1 MAEIPVEYDV
11 VRPMDGGLPKTT
23 ASAASTGFLF
33 GPKTDFFCLGGG
45 SLIVIPV
52 FGALIYAGLPFEYL
66 ALATM
71 IASHFINN
79 PHFAHSY
86 QIFYRQFGDKLTR
99 PEYSNGLRVR
109 YFVSGVLVPVLLTL
123 FFTGCIIA
131 RDVQTL
137 ALAANLMLFLVGWHY
152 VKQGYGMLILD
163 SVLKRRFFSDFEKRV
178 FQGNAYACWIF
189 YWLLANWTV
198 AEQDFAGLRYY
209 MFDVP
214 EAILYVAGA
223 AAVFGSVLSSYVLY
237 RKWVSNGRYLPVNG
251 VVAYAVT
258 LYVWLFLRLD
268 PAFLLLIP
276 ALHSL
281 QYLAVVWRF
290 QINSSEAGEHS
301 DKPSQTAMF
310 SQLFSRGAVAS
321 FVGFVSVG
329 IVLGFAGFWLIPATA
344 ETLHDYDSALFGG
357 TLYFFVFWIFINV
370 HHYFLDTVMWRRGNP
385 EIQKHLFSGGAS
397 AGGLVKK
404 APEVKN
410 ISGDPGV

>member
-1 MAEIPVEYDV
+1 MAEIPIDYNGVQPLEE
-11 VRPMDGGLPKTT
+11 GGLPRATT
-23 ASAASTGFLF
+23 STAPAGYLF
-33 GPKTDFFCLGGG
+33 GPKADFLFLGGG

-86 QIFYRQFGDKLTR
+86 QIFYRRFGAKLTS
-99 PEYSNGLRVR
+99 PEYPSGLRVR
-109 YFVSGVLVPVLLTL
+109 YFVSGVLVPVLLAL
-123 FFTGCIIA
+123 FFAGCILADDI
-131 RDVQTL
+131 RTL

-198 AEQDFAGLRYY
+198 TEQDFAGLRYY

-223 AAVFGSVLSSYVLY
+223 VAVFGSVFSSCVLY

-290 QINSSEAGEHS
+290 QINSAEAGEHCGR
-301 DKPSQTAMF
+301 PPQTAILA
-310 SQLFSRGAVAS
+310 QLFSRCAVAS
-321 FVGFVSVG
+321 FAGFVSVG
-329 IVLGFAGFWLIPATA
+329 VALGFAGFWLVPATA
-344 ETLHDYDSALFGG
+344 ETLHDYDAALFGG

-385 EIQKHLFSGGAS
+385 DIQKHLFSPGVPAEGP
-397 AGGLVKK
+397 VKK
-404 APEVKN
+404 HPK
-410 ISGDPGV
+410 